1 MFVIVGFIVVIA
13 SVLGGFAMAG
23 GHMHS
28 LVHPSE
34 LVTIGGA
41 ALGALIVMSPVKVLK
56 DLVHGILACLKGSPY
71 NKRAYEDLFKAMY
84 ELLKMARYN
93 GLLALESHLSD
104 PHNSSI
110 LSKYSSLEKNHHAM
124 KFICGSLAM
133 VVDGSV
139 TPDQLPELM
148 DAEINAMEVEHHGPL
163 NVLSKT
169 ADGLPG
175 FGIVA
180 AVMGIVITMG
190 AIDGPVEEIGHKVGA
205 ALVGTFLGIL
215 LSYGFFAPLTVQ
227 MEFLGAAELAYF
239 RTIASIVQGFAGTK
253 SPKVVIE
260 QARRGTS
267 SEVRPEQAELEAAL
281 RELG

>member
-1 MFVIVGFIVVIA
+1 MFVILGSIVVIA
-13 SVLGGFAMAG
+13 SVLGGFMMAG
-23 GHMHS
+23 GHVHE
-28 LVHPSE
+28 LIHPSE

-41 ALGALIVMSPVKVLK
+41 ALGALITMSPKKVLK
-56 DLVHGILACLKGSPY
+56 DLLHGILASLKGSPY
-71 NKRAYEDLFKAMY
+71 NKKAYEELFKAMY
-84 ELLKMARYN
+84 ELLKQARYN
-93 GLLALESHLSD
+93 GLLALESHLND
-104 PHNSSI
+104 PHNSSVF
-110 LSKYSSLEKNHHAM
+110 SKYPSLVKNHHAT
-124 KFICGSLAM
+124 KFICGSLAL

-139 TPDQLPELM
+139 TPEQLPELM
-148 DAEINAMEVEHHGPL
+148 ESEIKAMEVEHHGPL
-163 NVLSKT
+163 NVLTKT

-215 LSYGFFAPLTVQ
+215 LSYGFFGPLSVQ

-239 RTIASIVQGFAGTK
+239 RTIASIIYGFVGSK

-260 QARRGTS
+260 QARRGAAS
-267 SEVRPEQAELEAAL
+267 DVRPEQAELEAAL